1 MSSPWMPLYVADYL
15 ADTRRLT
22 MAEHG
27 AYMLLIMEYWR
38 NGGLPD
44 DETRLA
50 RIVGA
55 TPEEWAQV
63 RDNVAEL
70 FQPGWRHK
78 RIDAELAK
86 SRDKSDAAKASAARR
101 WQSKGN
107 ANGDAN
113 AYANA
118 MPTQCEGNAN
128 AMLPQSQ
135 SHISPSLRSGDTR
148 ARRASP
154 SEAKEAAQAFDQ
166 FWEAWPNKI
175 GKPVAAKAF
184 FRVWREADAI
194 VAGVERYKLDKP
206 PDRPWLNPSTFLNQR
221 RWEDDPAPVAMARA
235 GPNREETSGVAK
247 LLAESYGI
255 DRRNGEKKAGDF
267 ADIRQLPIVDE
278 RFGASHFGDDCGIFE
293 TVPRLE

>member
-44 DETRLA
+44 DEMRLA

-55 TPEEWAQV
+55 TPDEWAKV

-86 SRDKSDAAKASAARR
+86 SRDKSEAAKASASRR

-107 ANGDAN
+107 AN

-128 AMLPQSQ
+128 AMLPQPQ
-135 SHISPSLRSGDTR
+135 SHISPSLRSGDIR
-148 ARRASP
+148 AGRASA
-154 SEAKEAAQAFDQ
+154 SEAKEAAQAFER
-166 FWEAWPNKI
+166 FWTVWPNKI
-175 GKPVAAKAF
+175 GKPVAAKAYF
-184 FRVWREADAI
+184 KIWRETDAI
-194 VAGVERYKLDKP
+194 IAGVERYILDKP

-221 RWEDDPAPVAMARA
+221 RWEDDPAPVANARA
-235 GPNREETSGVAK
+235 GPSERPQKMSAITEAILMMEGTDGRYSDTGRDSSPVQQIPGFVD
-247 LLAESYGI
+247 YG
-255 DRRNGEKKAGDF
+255 A
-267 ADIRQLPIVDE
+267 
-278 RFGASHFGDDCGIFE
+278 
-293 TVPRLE
+293 